1 MSSVTAARQK
11 VHHQFLPLRKYPF
24 LTEGRRFLS
33 YPPFHLLNPYLI
45 LVIAAN
51 FFCIF
56 MKSYGGDMDY
66 WRSWTEH
73 LAAKG
78 YEGFKGNYPPLYVH
92 WLYIVGKIMVLLD
105 QPIEVNNLLK
115 FLTQLPVVVSHLVLT
130 RIVFSLLMHRS
141 INGAK
146 LHAVMLLTTLNPALL
161 LNGPIWGQ
169 VDIFP
174 VTFIVCALYL
184 LLLNK
189 YLFLA
194 LPLFT
199 LAILTK
205 FQMICFAPVFGI
217 IFFRDIKNT
226 LIGTLLSLIVI
237 ALVLFPMALTDSVE
251 HIIRQAYIDTLGQ
264 YPYTTYNAANLW
276 MLLTGN
282 TWPDNHIFFGFEQGS
297 LFATL
302 FTAKYMGIA
311 FFAIAC
317 LWAFMRG
324 MKYQFRNDTTDY
336 SLTEAGQHVFY
347 AMFCATA
354 FFVLLPG
361 MHERY
366 LVPATVIALIYSAI
380 YPERMIYAILMTLA
394 TSLNISMIHGINGSQ
409 IWHAVSILSISA
421 LFYILADFTG
431 ILRPLKHQA
440 TKLYQFIQMKH
451 LPSVGFITAT
461 IITLFL
467 LHTSYRLNTLKLDEN
482 QKLLTELKTES
493 WHQDFG
499 KLQINRNLNN
509 GVLSLGGKK
518 YAFGLGTHANSN
530 IVYMLPEGVEKLS
543 FIVGIDDGVNHGE
556 VIFSVLGDGKRLW
569 RSSVIHGNRKQ
580 VEHGEVNLTGV
591 KKLTLHVDAKGP
603 NSYDHANWVNLIITF
618 KNKEYLAALKNE
630 QPN

>member
-324 MKYQFRNDTTDY
+324 MKYQFRNDTIDY

>member
-33 YPPFHLLNPYLI
+33 YPPFHLLNPYLM

-297 LFATL
+297 LFAIL

-324 MKYQFRNDTTDY
+324 MKYQFRNDTIDY

-347 AMFCATA
+347 AMFCAAA

>member
-1 MSSVTAARQK
+1 M
-11 VHHQFLPLRKYPF
+11 
-24 LTEGRRFLS
+24 
-33 YPPFHLLNPYLI
+33 

-92 WLYIVGKIMVLLD
+92 WLYIVGKIMVVLD

-146 LHAVMLLTTLNPALL
+146 LHAVMLLTALNPALL

-217 IFFRDIKNT
+217 IFFRDIKST
-226 LIGTLLSLIVI
+226 LIGTALSLIVV

-282 TWPDNHIFFGFEQGS
+282 TWPDNYIFFGFEQGS
-297 LFATL
+297 LTATL

-317 LWAFMRG
+317 LWAFMHG
-324 MKYQFRNDTTDY
+324 MKHQFRNDTIDY
-336 SLTEAGQHVFY
+336 SLAEAGQHVFY
-347 AMFCATA
+347 AMFCAAA

-380 YPERMIYAILMTLA
+380 YPERMVYAILMTLA
-394 TSLNISMIHGINGSQ
+394 TSLNIAMIHGINGSQ
-409 IWHAVSILSISA
+409 IWHAASILSMSA
-421 LFYILADFTG
+421 LFYILADFIG
-431 ILRPLKHQA
+431 ILRPLKHHT
-440 TKLYQFIQMKH
+440 TKLYQFIQMKY

-461 IITLFL
+461 IVTLFL

-543 FIVGIDDGVNHGE
+543 FIVGIDDGANHGE

-591 KKLTLHVDAKGP
+591 KKLTLYVDAKGP

-618 KNKEYLAALKNE
+618 KNKEYVAALKNE

>member
-1 MSSVTAARQK
+1 MSSVTAARHK
-11 VHHQFLPLRKYPF
+11 PRHQFLPLRKYPF

-33 YPPFHLLNPYLI
+33 YPPFHLLNPYLM
-45 LVIAAN
+45 LVIAIN

-73 LAAKG
+73 LAEKG

-92 WLYIVGKIMVLLD
+92 WLYIVGKVMVLLD

-115 FLTQLPVVVSHLVLT
+115 FLTQIPVVVSHLVLT

-141 INGAK
+141 IHGAK
-146 LHAVMLLTTLNPALL
+146 LHAVMLLTVLNPALL

-184 LLLNK
+184 LLLNN
-189 YLFLA
+189 YLYLA

-199 LAILTK
+199 LAVLTK

-226 LIGTLLSLIVI
+226 LIGSVISFVIV

-282 TWPDNHIFFGFEQGS
+282 TWPDSYVFFGFKEGTIAAS
-297 LFATL
+297 L
-302 FTAKYMGIA
+302 FTAKHLGIL

-324 MKYQFRNDTTDY
+324 MKQQFRNDTIDY
-336 SLTEAGQHVFY
+336 SLSEAGQHVFY
-347 AMFCATA
+347 AMFCAAA

-380 YPERMIYAILMTLA
+380 YPERMIYAVLLTLA
-394 TSLNISMIHGINGSQ
+394 TSLNIAMIHGINGSQ
-409 IWHAVSILSISA
+409 IWPAASILSLIA

-431 ILRPLKHQA
+431 VLQPIKRQA
-440 TKLYQFIQMKH
+440 IKLYQIMQMKH
-451 LPSVGFITAT
+451 FPSIGFIVATA
-461 IITLFL
+461 ITLL
-467 LHTSYRLNTLKLDEN
+467 MLHTSYRLNTLNLEEN
-482 QKLLTELKTES
+482 QKLLTELKIDS
-493 WHQDFG
+493 SHQDFG
-499 KLQINRNLNN
+499 KLQTNRNLNN

-530 IVYMLPEGVEKLS
+530 VNYMLPEGVEKLS

-556 VIFSVLGDGKRLW
+556 VVFSVLGDGKRLW
-569 RSSVIHGNRKQ
+569 QSNVIHGNRKQ
-580 VEHGEVNLTGV
+580 VEHGEVDLVGV
-591 KKLTLHVDAKGP
+591 KKLTLHVNAKGP
-603 NSYDHANWVNLIITF
+603 NSYDHANWVNLILTF
-618 KNKEYLAALKNE
+618 KSKEHLTALPESK
-630 QPN
+630 

>member
-324 MKYQFRNDTTDY
+324 MKYQFRNDTIDY

-603 NSYDHANWVNLIITF
+603 NSYDHANWVNLIIAF

>member
-324 MKYQFRNDTTDY
+324 MKYQFRNDTIDY

-461 IITLFL
+461 IITLFS